1 MDHDMHIVQAKVAL
15 LMDQSASAWMD
26 IVYMCLTLLTIELS
40 FNFVT
45 NRNAQLPPI
54 PADEIADNE
63 MADGEHYEMELLF
76 GKGWKMTTTV

>member
-1 MDHDMHIVQAKVAL
+1 
-15 LMDQSASAWMD
+15 
-26 IVYMCLTLLTIELS
+26 MCLTLLTIGLR

-54 PADEIADNE
+54 PADDSVEIADNE
-63 MADGEHYEMELLF
+63 VADGEHYEMEPLF